1 MERILSI
8 DLETFSD
15 IDLGNCGVYRY
26 CESTNFHIL
35 LFAYA
40 FDDDPVQ
47 IIDMAC
53 GEELPKEVV
62 DAIFDPTVIKAAWN
76 AQFERTCLSHLL
88 RETAIPGFLALL
100 HGSRSIPFASVET
113 ENGSRSA
120 EDWGAEGQG
129 R

>member
-62 DAIFDPTVIKAAWN
+62 DRMFP
-76 AQFERTCLSHLL
+76 
-88 RETAIPGFLALL
+88 
-100 HGSRSIPFASVET
+100 
-113 ENGSRSA
+113 
-120 EDWGAEGQG
+120 
-129 R
+129 